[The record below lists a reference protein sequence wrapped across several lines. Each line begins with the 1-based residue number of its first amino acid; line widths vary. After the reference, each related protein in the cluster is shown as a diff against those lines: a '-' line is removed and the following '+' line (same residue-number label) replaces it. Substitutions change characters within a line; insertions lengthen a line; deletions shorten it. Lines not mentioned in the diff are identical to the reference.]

1 MRIFYFKTYVA
12 GLLFVAL
19 QLFGFA
25 NAQTINASFKLGNS
39 FLVSDAPVS
48 SEVFQSTAVEVNYKK
63 NLFAILYSG
72 QNYIGSA
79 NEYVVYQDLY
89 NNFQTSINSFALS
102 YEFILLQKEKYYLS
116 LGATGGIGQM
126 RVNTNLNDLNNMP
139 YDVIDGEIVSNSGNN
154 VYLDDDYETNLLE
167 LDPFNLSSFSSDYYF
182 AGPSTKFQFNLT
194 PDLSMHLSSLF
205 RFTSTD
211 LIDYAKEHK
220 NDHQLDLMLGISFNL
235 YKKQIK
241 EEVEGQEELIE
252 KEEITSPNRSFKL
265 NISSIQLEEVQQL
278 NVESV
283 VDSEIDTEESL
294 EIVSPSFEREEL
306 IVEEEPDQFTG
317 FTEVTEPQENISDM
331 LTDEFSLINDSIDV
345 LNIENEQETF
355 TEEAVDSF
363 EEGTYFLIAGV
374 YSEKSNLESAAST
387 LKIKSSQYIIRNN
400 LYYLYISSSKE
411 KMDLVQ
417 LQNTMKVESWIYKDI
432 F

>member
-48 SEVFQSTAVEVNYKK
+48 SEMFQSTAVEVNYKK

-89 NNFQTSINSFALS
+89 NNLLTRINSFALS

-126 RVNTNLNDLNNMP
+126 RVNTNLYDLNNMP

-211 LIDYAKEHK
+211 LIDYAKENK

-252 KEEITSPNRSFKL
+252 NEEIISPNKKFKL

-283 VDSEIDTEESL
+283 VESEIDTEENL
-294 EIVSPSFEREEL
+294 ETVSPSFEREEL

-317 FTEVTEPQENISDM
+317 FTEVMETQENISDM
-331 LTDEFSLINDSIDV
+331 LTDEISQINDSIDV
-345 LNIENEQETF
+345 LNIENEQENF

-374 YSEKSNLESAAST
+374 YSERSNLESAASI
-387 LKIKSSQYIIRNN
+387 LKIKASQYIIRNN
-400 LYYLYISSSKE
+400 LYYLYISSSNE

-417 LQNTMKVESWIYKDI
+417 LQNTMEIESWIYKDI